1 LFREM
6 LEAKAVAC
14 ERAEF
19 FTMSRVILVA
29 GALALSSLPATAGG
43 FGCVGGCYTPT
54 YVPPA
59 YGTVT
64 EKVVLRAPETYAIT
78 TPARY
83 KTVYDTVQVGG
94 ERYWSVT
101 RDPVTGRKV
110 GCWITKPAS
119 YATVPR
125 TVMVSA
131 PEVIPYATPA
141 VYGYRTQ
148 VYQASAGYKAWAPI
162 ARTPAYFPRHGH
174 GGY

>member
-1 LFREM
+1 M
-6 LEAKAVAC
+6 LEAAAAG
-14 ERAEF
+14 ELAEF
-19 FTMSRVILVA
+19 FIMSRSILAA
-29 GALALSSLPATAGG
+29 GAFLLSSLPAAAGG
-43 FGCVGGCYTPT
+43 FGCVGGCYTPA
-54 YVPPA
+54 YVPPT

-64 EKVVLRAPETYAIT
+64 EKVVMRAPETYAIT

-83 KTVYDTVQVGG
+83 KTVWDTVQVGG
-94 ERYWSVT
+94 GRYWSVT

-110 GCWITKPAS
+110 GCWITKPAR
-119 YATVPR
+119 YASVPR

-148 VYQASAGYKAWAPI
+148 TYLASPGHKVWAPI
-162 ARTPAYFPRHGH
+162 PRPFHA